1 MPIAGEIQAF
11 LILTV
16 PLRQAA
22 TPVVISTVA
31 MAVDAVSREVVSGNN
46 REKYRENSIFC
57 GKWRS
62 ACSKPLFY
70 VAFDALGYPEITGTW
85 LPYWETHRQNRE
97 NPTGQ

>member
-46 REKYRENSIFC
+46 REKIQGTIRFSAEN
-57 GKWRS
+57 GGQL
-62 ACSKPLFY
+62 A
-70 VAFDALGYPEITGTW
+70 VN
-85 LPYWETHRQNRE
+85 PYSMWPSTHWVIRK
-97 NPTGQ
+97 